1 MVFDGAADELTPDV
15 LTRIYGE
22 EDWEAT
28 IRKVEDEEEK
38 ATSGRPAEAAQ

>member
-1 MVFDGAADELTPDV
+1 IGLRAGAIEFDGPPTALTPDV

-28 IRKVEDEEEK
+28 IQRVEDDIEI
-38 ATSGRPAEAAQ
+38 EAAE